1 MNPSAHRRPLR
12 ALARPEIGGVVQGAA
27 ALLWL
32 AALLAGAVQALA
44 DGGGLAAVLWPALGI
59 LLFGWLRAACEAW
72 GARRTFGRAR
82 ARLSDL
88 RAQAAE
94 ALAGASPLDRG
105 RVPSGL
111 AAPNKWQ
118 TPVFSR

>member
-32 AALLAGAVQALA
+32 PQAALLAGAVQALA
-44 DGGGLAAVLWPALGI
+44 DGGGLAAVLWPALGT

-88 RAQAAE
+88 RAQAA
-94 ALAGASPLDRG
+94 
-105 RVPSGL
+105 
-111 AAPNKWQ
+111 
-118 TPVFSR
+118 